1 VVARLPS
8 GWKPAGDGTV
18 ACPHRDLFVCAKCDA
33 QHPEVVNVY
42 EAFFWI
48 PDEAERSAV
57 IAEMEADSK

>member
-1 VVARLPS
+1 
-8 GWKPAGDGTV
+8 
-18 ACPHRDLFVCAKCDA
+18 
-33 QHPEVVNVY
+33 VVNVY